1 MILSYIDWYLVEM
14 RRELNGLMPDE
25 RREALLSETKN
36 HLMAIVEELTAEGQ
50 QQPEAERIAIERFGD
65 PRTIARQFVR
75 TSHDSQGTFA
85 RISRGSLV
93 SMMTLFLVL
102 GAIAAPFVP
111 QYVFGWLLVASFTLF
126 GIYSR
131 LTGLMPKVSS
141 FLIPGVVIAG
151 LALPVAGF
159 FSYYQSS
166 NGSPIL
172 LPRNQLHAMVT
183 DATSR
188 DRKATAFEDHIIG
201 QWKQILSDPKFANGI
216 PDGSSLSIP
225 ALREGGGNG
234 VYVLMPMEP
243 GKTFHKVDG
252 NEKILLGGPN
262 VRLSVPVARA
272 DDVIKGPVSRAKFE
286 SQMKEQIARSGWQR
300 NFRGQAVGILQSAAD
315 RPFVECYGFFI
326 VPLLAMYLLG
336 GVPVGLL
343 SSLLG
348 LALHRYFRLRRRKLR
363 LA

>member
-1 MILSYIDWYLVEM
+1 MNLSYIDWYLVEM
-14 RRELNGLMPDE
+14 GRELNGLMPDE
-25 RREALLSETKN
+25 RREALLFETKN
-36 HLMAIVEELTAEGQ
+36 HLMAIVEELTDEGQ
-50 QQPEAERIAIERFGD
+50 QQTEAEKTAIERFGD

-75 TSHDSQGTFA
+75 TGHDSQGTFA
-85 RISRGSLV
+85 RVARGSLV

-102 GAIAAPFVP
+102 GAIAVPFVP
-111 QYVFGWLLVASFTLF
+111 QYVFGWLIVASFALF
-126 GIYSR
+126 GIYAR
-131 LTGLMPKVSS
+131 LTGLMPKVTT
-141 FLIPGVVIAG
+141 FLIPAAVIAG
-151 LALPVAGF
+151 LALPTAGF

-172 LPRNQLHAMVT
+172 LPRNQLHAMAA
-183 DATSR
+183 DAASR
-188 DRKATAFEDHIIG
+188 DRKAIAFEDHIIS

-216 PDGSSLSIP
+216 PDGSSLLIP

-234 VYVLMPMEP
+234 IFVLMPMEP

-252 NEKILLGGPN
+252 NEQILLGGPN

-286 SQMKEQIARSGWQR
+286 SQMKEQIAQTGWQR
-300 NFRGQAVGILQSAAD
+300 NFRGQAVGILESAAD
-315 RPFVECYGFFI
+315 RPFIECYGFFTL
-326 VPLLAMYLLG
+326 PLLAMYLLG

-343 SSLLG
+343 ASLLG
-348 LALHRYFRLRRRKLR
+348 SAMHRYFRLRRRKLR